1 MTAFGERCERET
13 RIVGTKGEVVARNGK
28 IVLEQY
34 GIKRKVLRNRDIW
47 SMLGHIEGDIR
58 TVHSFAS
65 LLTTGK
71 TEHKYVTYINDTVV
85 SHQMAHDA
93 EISRKAK

>member
-13 RIVGTKGEVVARNGK
+13 RIVGTKGEVVARHGK
-28 IVLEQY
+28 IILEQY
-34 GIKRKVLRNRDIW
+34 GIKRKVLKRDLL
-47 SMLGHIEGDIR
+47 SVLGHIEGDIR

-65 LLTTGK
+65 LLTTGC

-93 EISRKAK
+93 EISRKSK